1 MATATTKAENHFKP
15 FQLKVT
21 VMIRNSVLSVLS
33 RDGIRVIL
41 GAALGVFCWELLHN
55 FQQEA
60 HAQAGRITLQSLQ
73 AQIDAM
79 LAGAT
84 PVGRAQSSFTAD
96 RALTAD
102 DAGRLGGTAAAAY
115 QKKSEVVDYVVGQ
128 GLNSNRSGQTVTLS
142 ASTGYFDSRYLLL
155 SGGTISGNLSVGN
168 LSVGNVLGNVL
179 DGVSVQGDR
188 VLADFGVRVGFTQEG
203 AGVTNAGL
211 LRFNPNSLK
220 LEVSNGSAWVAVH

>member
-1 MATATTKAENHFKP
+1 MATATTKAENHFKS

-73 AQIDAM
+73 AQVDAM
-79 LAGAT
+79 LAGT
-84 PVGRAQSSFTAD
+84 TVVGRAQSSVTAD
-96 RALTAD
+96 HATTAD
-102 DAGRLGGTAAAAY
+102 DAGKLGGTAAAAY

-128 GLNSNRSGQTVTLS
+128 GLNYGRTGQTVTLS
-142 ASTGYFDSRYLLL
+142 AAPAYFDSRYLLL
-155 SGGTISGNLSVGN
+155 SGGTISGN

-211 LRFNPNSLK
+211 LRFNPSSLK